1 MKRLAALAAVLA
13 VFLLADGVRDRRDVG
28 RLEPIGL
35 LQLTETAEG
44 VTVQADTGAAGSGA
58 TVGQALSAMQARTAA
73 VIFLETA
80 ETVLIPAGKTA
91 WIGELSTL
99 LHPSCAV
106 CIAQTRVPTEKA
118 AAYLRAHPVRLTL
131 GDCMAGET
139 GLPVL
144 QYEKG
149 AFRLVP

>member
-1 MKRLAALAAVLA
+1 MKRLAALAAVFA
-13 VFLLADGVRDRRDVG
+13 VFLLAGGVQDRRDVG
-28 RLEPIGL
+28 QLEPIGL

-80 ETVLIPAGKTA
+80 ETVLIPPGKTV
-91 WIGELSTL
+91 WIGELAEL

-106 CIAQTRVPTEKA
+106 CIAETPVPTEEA
-118 AAYLRAHPVRLTL
+118 AAYLRAHPIRPTL

-139 GLPVL
+139 VLPVL
-144 QYEKG
+144 RYEKG
-149 AFRLVP
+149 AFRLVS